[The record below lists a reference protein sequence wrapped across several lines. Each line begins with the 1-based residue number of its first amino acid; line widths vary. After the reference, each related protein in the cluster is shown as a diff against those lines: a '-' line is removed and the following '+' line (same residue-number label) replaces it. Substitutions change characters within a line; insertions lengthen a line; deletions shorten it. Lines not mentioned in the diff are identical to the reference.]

1 MEVNRRRFLRTTAL
15 TATCGAISACCRT
28 RPRAAVPLT
37 GNNCDLAPV
46 LVSPDR
52 EIRTVVGLRP
62 YRPSGFVVRAEKL
75 GEKLIIHNYGHGG
88 GGITLS
94 WGTSQIATE
103 LLPGEPFSAVPV
115 LGCGAAGL
123 ATAPLFQ
130 GRGLR
135 GTILA
140 SGLPPNTTSKF
151 PGGDGLPYSRI
162 ELGKQ
167 S

>member
-62 YRPSGFVVRAEKL
+62 YRPSGFVVSAEKL
-75 GEKLIIHNYGHGG
+75 GEKLLIHNYGHGG

-94 WGTSQIATE
+94 WGTSQMATE
-103 LLPGEPFSAVPV
+103 LLPGRPFSAVAV
-115 LGCGAAGL
+115 IGCGAVGL
-123 ATAPLFQ
+123 ATARFFQ
-130 GRGLR
+130 DRGLP
-135 GTILA
+135 GTSYA
-140 SGLPPNTTSKF
+140 SGLPPHTTANVAR
-151 PGGDGLPYSRI
+151 GHR
-162 ELGKQ
+162 
-167 S
+167 